1 MSDYDSDTSTVVDM
15 ATVDTATVDIIAS
28 AKTAL
33 CAALAFLQW
42 TEQQT
47 LRSCHC
53 IVIGFHGMEGHFDL
67 DVRHNGEVIGCWRDV
82 CVLPWFVKG
91 DASPY
96 DDDFYPEI
104 VKWTSINDFNTRG
117 VDSLFD
123 MPTGVT
129 LKHIAFQPAAVPVNW
144 IPQVYVW
151 R

>member
-1 MSDYDSDTSTVVDM
+1 
-15 ATVDTATVDIIAS
+15 
-28 AKTAL
+28 
-33 CAALAFLQW
+33 
-42 TEQQT
+42 
-47 LRSCHC
+47 
-53 IVIGFHGMEGHFDL
+53 MEGHFDL

-144 IPQVYVW
+144 IPRVYVW